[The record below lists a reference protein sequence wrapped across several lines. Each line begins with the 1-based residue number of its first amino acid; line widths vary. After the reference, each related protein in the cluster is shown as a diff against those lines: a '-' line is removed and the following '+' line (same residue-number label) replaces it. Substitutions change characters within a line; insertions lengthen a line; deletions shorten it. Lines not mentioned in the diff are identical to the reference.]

1 MPTRALRPAIGPL
14 VGVIWLAVPVEL
26 PATDANPLLSQARA
40 YREAGDLPQA
50 ATTLERLLVAVRNGE
65 AAGTGPSVLHKE
77 LGEVYEILGRR
88 RAAVEHYRESLSV
101 DSEQRILHYRVG
113 ILYRQFSEH
122 SKAVWH
128 LSAAFD
134 QGFRNTAVRYHLAAA
149 QLADGRLAAGLDG
162 AREIL
167 QQVPLSGELALRV
180 GRLLFQF
187 LFYRDAIQAFETA
200 LERSAELL
208 EARVYLALTN
218 HLLNHHART
227 VELLAPFAAPDGSA
241 NAELLSLLASALAS
255 LDRFGEAE
263 ELLRRAMAR
272 EPSSP
277 HAYLNL
283 ALVLLEQEKTGAA
296 EAVLG
301 RMRWKTGTTSPK
313 VFYGVQRNSCEAA
326 YREVSGGSRDVGSD
340 GDPERGLQLFEF
352 ARTLIARHHHGTAVE
367 LLRIAARDTA
377 DPDVPRSQLLRAL
390 ATSCLNLQ
398 PVSEV
403 PVLLLERAVELDPSD
418 HRAHFLLGQ
427 AHQQGDRPR
436 QAAEAF
442 ERAIRLMPDRA
453 AYFTEF
459 ARLLISS
466 EDALD
471 AGGRAA
477 AMLVRVIEIDPSHA
491 SARFELAKLRMR
503 QGRLEDAAEQLRMA
517 VDSEPEFY
525 EPYYLLG
532 QVSARQGMPV
542 RASEYLRLFEA
553 KKAAIEARSA
563 IWKGSVSGADT
574 E

>member
-1 MPTRALRPAIGPL
+1 MPSCVLTRAIGPL
-14 VGVIWLAVPVEL
+14 VGAIWLAVPVAA
-26 PATDANPLLSQARA
+26 PATDASSLLSQARA

-50 ATTLERLLVAVRNGE
+50 AATLERLLFAVRNGE
-65 AAGTGPSVLHKE
+65 AAGTGPSVLQRE
-77 LGEVYEILGRR
+77 LGEVYETLGRR
-88 RAAVEHYRESLSV
+88 RAAVEHYEESLSL
-101 DSEQRILHYRVG
+101 DPEQRILHYRLG
-113 ILYRQFSEH
+113 ILYRQFAEY
-122 SKAVWH
+122 SKAVGH
-128 LSAAFD
+128 LSAAFE

-149 QLADGRLAAGLDG
+149 QLADGRFAAGLDG

-167 QQVPLSGELALRV
+167 QQGPLSGELALRV

-200 LERSAELL
+200 LERAGELL

-218 HLLNHHART
+218 HLLNHHERT
-227 VELLAPFAAPDGSA
+227 VELLAPLAAPDGSA

-263 ELLRRAMAR
+263 DLLRRAMAR

-283 ALVLLEQEKTGAA
+283 ALVLLEQGKTGAA
-296 EAVLG
+296 EGVLG
-301 RMRWKTGTTSPK
+301 TMRWKTGTTSPK

-326 YREVSGGSRDVGSD
+326 YREVSGGSREVGSD
-340 GDPERGLQLFEF
+340 GDPERGRQLFEF

-367 LLRIAARDTA
+367 LLRIAARDAA
-377 DPDVPRSQLLRAL
+377 DPEVPRSQLLRAL

-398 PVSEV
+398 PVSEI
-403 PVLLLERAVELDPSD
+403 PVLLLERALELDPSD
-418 HRAHFLLGQ
+418 HQAHFLLGQ
-427 AHQQGDRPR
+427 AHQQSGRPG
-436 QAAEAF
+436 QAVEAF
-442 ERAIRLMPDRA
+442 EHAIRLMPNRA
-453 AYFTEF
+453 AYSTEL
-459 ARLLISS
+459 ARLLISKG
-466 EDALD
+466 DALD
-471 AGGRAA
+471 DGGEAA
-477 AMLVRVIEIDPSHA
+477 ALLVRAIEIDPSLA

-532 QVSARQGMPV
+532 QVSARQGRPA
-542 RASEYLRLFEA
+542 RASEYLKVFEA

-563 IWKGSVSGADT
+563 IWKGSVSGGDT